1 LHRLAFRRELTIV
14 KHQEITNPECWGK
27 SPTFRIDERGIHGRI
42 FRKPQNFDIFQNWHG
57 PCGVLGVRRN
67 GSPEQ
72 FEKGIAPMFF
82 NAETT
87 NKVFAAAF
95 SLVLSASVMAATIL
109 PGSPSMFA

>member
-95 SLVLSASVMAATIL
+95 SLVLSASVMAATII